1 MKRRICKLV
10 VAAIV
15 GIGNTSCPTSA
26 ALAQSPPDAA
36 QLKSG
41 PVNPGFGD
49 YWYQGKAELTSYKLE
64 QARYGEVHAGHA
76 VLIFVTEDFSK
87 EKHVKLD
94 RPGQAGDDKV
104 NVLKLNLTKKFN
116 TGIYPYSIMTS
127 VFTPIQRHLFPQ
139 TMKVTT
145 SSQEWCG
152 HSFTQMNLDDDGY
165 HVKLYSYFEREGDQ
179 TVTLDNTLL
188 EDEVWS
194 TIRLNPDD
202 LPTGEIQMIPGT
214 LFQRLRHVSWTVQD
228 AVAERKPVA
237 GNSDQMAYII
247 TYPEYERR
255 FTIHYDKVFPHG
267 IQSWEDTYSA
277 GRRGQA
283 TTKATVNKRIML
295 DYWSKN
301 QAADVV
307 WRKEL
312 GLE

>member
-1 MKRRICKLV
+1 MKHGICKFV
-10 VAAIV
+10 VAALV
-15 GIGNTSCPTSA
+15 GIGDILCPASA
-26 ALAQSPPDAA
+26 ALAQPGADAV
-36 QLKSG
+36 QSKSG

-87 EKHVKLD
+87 QKQVKLD
-94 RPGQAGDDKV
+94 RPGQSGDDKV

-165 HVKLYSYFEREGDQ
+165 HVRLYSYFEREGDQ
-179 TVTLDNTLL
+179 AVVLDNTLL
-188 EDEVWS
+188 EDEIWN

-202 LPTGEIQMIPGT
+202 LPTGEIQVIPGT

-228 AVAERKPVA
+228 AVAERKPVE

-255 FTIHYDKVFPHG
+255 FTIHYEKVFPHG

-277 GRRGQA
+277 GSRGQA
-283 TTKATVNKRIML
+283 TTRATVNKRIML
-295 DYWSKN
+295 DYWTKN
-301 QAADVV
+301 QAADMV